1 MIFEDMQIERR
12 KAEPQQPELFQYWP
26 IIVAVIMLAV
36 GWGVNGIRVSTL
48 ESQLM
53 LLRDVPVSI
62 ARLEVHLI
70 TLQLQI
76 DKLGKVD

>member
-12 KAEPQQPELFQYWP
+12 KTEPQQPELFQYWP